1 MEWYYYPLT
10 ILAGF
15 IAGFINTIAGSG
27 SVITL
32 TMLSTLGLPSTL
44 ANGTNRIGVLL
55 QSITGTI
62 AYQKKAPISLKNYR
76 GIIAISVV
84 GALLGTQLAIELNP
98 RILNFTIGIL
108 MIFLLGL
115 ILFKPKDWLKEQAV
129 STHRPKW
136 LRYAIFFF
144 IGIYGGFIQAGVG
157 VFLLSALILGEGLT
171 MVKSNAIKIVI
182 VLFYTIP
189 SLFLFLY
196 YGQVHWKFGLLLGV
210 GQIIGAWLSARFAT
224 GHPQAN
230 KLIRYL
236 LIGILIFS
244 IYRFFSLAVVS

>member
-1 MEWYYYPLT
+1 MDWYYYPLT

-27 SVITL
+27 SVVTL
-32 TMLSTLGLPSTL
+32 TMLSALGLPSTM

-62 AYQKKAPISLKNYR
+62 TYQKKAPISLKNYR
-76 GIIAISVV
+76 GIILVSVI
-84 GALLGTQLAIELNP
+84 GALLGTQLAVELNE
-98 RILNFTIGIL
+98 RFLNFAIGTL
-108 MIFLLGL
+108 MIFLLAL
-115 ILFKPKDWLKEQAV
+115 VLFKPKEWLKEQAIA
-129 STHRPKW
+129 TNRPKW
-136 LRYAIFFF
+136 IRYPMFFF

-189 SLFLFLY
+189 SLLLFIY
-196 YGQVHWKFGLLLGV
+196 YGQVHWKFGILLGL
-210 GQIIGAWLSARFAT
+210 GQIVGAWLSARFAT
-224 GHPQAN
+224 EFPQAN
-230 KLIRYL
+230 KWIRYL
-236 LIGILIFS
+236 LICILIFS
-244 IYRFFSLAVVS
+244 IYRFFNLAV